1 MEARVTWTGHK
12 MHLIGTNNRGHQI
25 DLDTKPPFGDDKYI
39 SPKELLLQGLC
50 GCTAMDVIALMRK
63 YKQNMTQFEV
73 KARTELT
80 TEHPMVFQD
89 IELEYHLQGTDL
101 DVSKV
106 KEAVELSRNKY
117 CGVSAMLEK
126 NSPIRHSIFI
136 NGEKVE

>member
-1 MEARVTWTGHK
+1 MEARVKWTGAK
-12 MHLIGTNNRGHQI
+12 MHLVGSNDRGHQI
-25 DLDTKPPFGDDKYI
+25 HLDTKPPFGEDQFM

-73 KARTELT
+73 TARTQLT
-80 TEHPMVFQD
+80 SEHPMVFQE
-89 IELEYHLQGTDL
+89 IELEYHIHGTDL
-101 DVSKV
+101 DRSKV

-136 NGEKVE
+136 NGSKVE